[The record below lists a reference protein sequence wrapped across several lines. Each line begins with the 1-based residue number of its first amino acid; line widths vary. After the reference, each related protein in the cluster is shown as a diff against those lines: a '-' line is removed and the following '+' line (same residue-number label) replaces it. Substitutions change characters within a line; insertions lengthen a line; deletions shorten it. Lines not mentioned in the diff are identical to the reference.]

1 MDGSKINQKKK
12 KGFTLIELL
21 AVIAI
26 LAIVSVIVI
35 FTATSV
41 IGKARAKSY
50 LASISNIEKN
60 SSSYA
65 VENNNSIRWISTD
78 DNNGEYYCVTVKDL
92 MDIGSFDKDVLES
105 EIDKGVFVQE
115 SDYIYLERDVNTK
128 TVTKSILI
136 AGKNKDLDYC
146 DDYKT
151 DGIIS
156 FSTATGWSN
165 NKDVVI
171 DYYILNFKGN
181 VDDYEYYYKREDTG
195 EEVRNKFN
203 NASSMSIKVEDFKAE
218 EIIARIYYQN
228 MKIVERTFRTKIDK
242 VKPEIELLVNDGTS
256 YKKGNDIY
264 INLLDK
270 DSGFKRGKHKVYYKW
285 SLNEL
290 TCDEIISNGDYVEL
304 SVDANNLNKSN
315 TENLYLTNNSG
326 TGKIYACSDSVYDY
340 VGNKLEG
347 VYSADVYLDNDKP
360 IISLGNYEKNNE
372 AHTSTKVELLVN
384 DDTSGIKDEIIK
396 EELEVTIGNKVID
409 VSNLILTKKE
419 EEKYEL
425 VINNKT
431 EHGEVI
437 ITVKKDSVE
446 DKAGNTNDEYEFKP
460 EIIFK
465 NVYNVNYNANGG
477 TGSMMPTECLYGE
490 KCTLEK
496 NSFTRTGYKF
506 IGWNTKPDGS
516 AISYVDEYLFES
528 YLKIENITL
537 YAQWEIL
544 DKIPPICTLSVEG
557 TTITASSSDSG
568 GSGILYNG
576 WESSYSG
583 SNSITTKISGAK
595 KYTYYV
601 KDNAGNTGSCSISI
615 ANIEEKRS
623 EYCATGGTWPN
634 CQSCH
639 NVTTYCY
646 TCFNN
651 SGGNVANATGF
662 CNTTGSNPCQ
672 GYSTVS
678 SYTEE
683 VCTSVPPSVSTY
695 YSCPSGYLSI
705 KNNSK
710 YCYK

>member
-105 EIDKGVFVQE
+105 EIDKGVYVQE

-181 VDDYEYYYKREDTG
+181 FDDYEYYYKREDTG

-315 TENLYLTNNSG
+315 MENLYLTNNSG

-360 IISLGNYEKNNE
+360 IVSLGNYTKDDKVYV
-372 AHTSTKVELLVN
+372 STTIELLVS
-384 DDTSGIKDEIIK
+384 DETSGIKDGSFTK
-396 EELEVTIGNKVID
+396 EDLVVYVGDKILDT
-409 VSNLILTKKE
+409 SNITLTKKDE
-419 EEKYEL
+419 EGRYEL

-431 EHGEVI
+431 EAGKV
-437 ITVKKDSVE
+437 TVVVKENSVE
-446 DKAGNTNDEYEFKP
+446 DKVGNKNDEFTFKP
-460 EIIFK
+460 EITFA
-465 NVYNVNYNANGG
+465 VD
-477 TGSMMPTECLYGE
+477 TTPPT
-490 KCTLEK
+490 
-496 NSFTRTGYKF
+496 
-506 IGWNTKPDGS
+506 
-516 AISYVDEYLFES
+516 
-528 YLKIENITL
+528 
-537 YAQWEIL
+537 
-544 DKIPPICTLSVEG
+544 CTLSVTDSSG
-557 TTITASSSDSG
+557 NVKITASSSDND
-568 GSGILYNG
+568 SGISYNG
-576 WESSYSG
+576 WSSSYSG
-583 SNSITTKISGAK
+583 DSSNTNTINKTGT
-595 KYTYYV
+595 YTYYV
-601 KDNAGNTGSCSISI
+601 KDNAGNKKSCSVDIS
-615 ANIEEKRS
+615 NII
-623 EYCATGGTWPN
+623 TN
-634 CQSCH
+634 
-639 NVTTYCY
+639 
-646 TCFNN
+646 
-651 SGGNVANATGF
+651 
-662 CNTTGSNPCQ
+662 
-672 GYSTVS
+672 
-678 SYTEE
+678 
-683 VCTSVPPSVSTY
+683 
-695 YSCPSGYLSI
+695 YSCPNSGNPSTGCYYTSSAYLKADGLCKCKGLKNKDGLTPLIYGSCTISGCQCVTGYTPYSNDCTVSCSYGSYSGGTCRISQSSIPDYSCLSGYSRI
-705 KNNSK
+705 GNNTK
-710 YCYK
+710 FCYK